1 MTRLRI
7 DPEGFARWDELLALL
22 RQSFA
27 YMEGRIDPPSSLQA
41 LDAAALRAKAGREH
55 LIVAEA
61 PDGALLGCAYA
72 ECRAEAVYVGKLA
85 VTEAARGQGLSRRLL
100 EAADTVARRQGR
112 AWLEL
117 QTRVELSDN
126 HRTFA
131 ALGFDEVARTAHP
144 GFDRPTSLTLRRA
157 VAPAPGPALDIEPLR
172 EAHLPALAEVLRHP
186 EVYRHLGEAVP
197 SPEVFMLGLSRALQG
212 PPPSAAGQRW
222 LHWRVGRPGQARPL
236 GRLEATVHGPVAEVA
251 FLFDPAVWGQ
261 GLAHAG
267 LEWMHRALAALPPD
281 PAAPG
286 PLTCWA
292 TTVPANTRCQ
302 ALLERAGYERVTEGA
317 HPALLSFDPG
327 DLVYRGPRLDRPAA

>member
-1 MTRLRI
+1 MSRLRI
-7 DPEGFARWDELLALL
+7 DPEGFDQWPALL
-22 RQSFA
+22 GLLRDAFA
-27 YMEGRIDPPSSLQA
+27 YMDGRIDPPSSLQA
-41 LDAAALRAKAGREH
+41 LDAQALRAKAAREH
-55 LIVAEA
+55 LIVVESA
-61 PDGALLGCAYA
+61 DGRLLGCAFA
-72 ECRAEAVYVGKLA
+72 ECRAEVVYVGKLA
-85 VTEAARGQGLSRRLL
+85 VVSAARGQGLSRRLL
-100 EAADTVARRQGR
+100 GAADTVARRQGR

-117 QTRVELSDN
+117 QTRVELLEN

-131 ALGFDEVARTAHP
+131 ALGFDEVARTAHK

-157 VAPAPGPALDIEPLR
+157 VAPAPGPALAIEPLR
-172 EAHLPALAEVLRHP
+172 EDHLDALADALCKP
-186 EVYRHLGEAVP
+186 EVYRHLEDEVP
-197 SPEVFMLGLSRALQG
+197 SRDTFVLGLRRALQG
-212 PPPSAAGQRW
+212 PPPSSTGQRW
-222 LHWRVGRPGQARPL
+222 LHWCVGLPGQARPL

-302 ALLERAGYERVTEGA
+302 ALLARAGYERVADGA
-317 HPALLSFDPG
+317 HPELLSFDAG
-327 DLVYRGPRLDRPAA
+327 DWVYRGPRLDRLAA